1 MTHMLRN
8 RFWLSKLYDS
18 LFPPHYSLGSPSCW
32 DRNLLPETQRAV
44 EIVKDW
50 LKELIF
56 SIDPLSLQPRARFLP
71 YFIQAGAL
79 AKLFD
84 EQSSHDYMYRARCM
98 VIRYREFMRPP
109 DGDYVLHDAV
119 APLIGQS
126 NLSLARGM
134 LFAK

>member
-1 MTHMLRN
+1 MTHMLWN

-32 DRNLLPETQRAV
+32 DRNLLSETPRAV
-44 EIVKDW
+44 DIVKDW

-56 SIDPLSLQPRARFLP
+56 SIDPFEKPRARFLP
-71 YFIQAGAL
+71 YFMQAGVL

-84 EQSSHDYMYRARCM
+84 EQSSLDYIFRARCM
-98 VIRYREFMRPP
+98 CIKYREFMRPP

-126 NLSLARGM
+126 EKALARGM